1 MTQYRN
7 INTDSS
13 GFNMAHN
20 VTLSRTRQRRRI
32 TVVPNQRNEAEP
44 DAPGGAQTPGA
55 TQWSRAHQR
64 SAAERANDSARCVQ
78 SKESATC
85 AQRPK
90 DAIQD
95 EDPAGEPARCI
106 QSQDA
111 LLRPAQA
118 ARLLNVTPRCL
129 QDWRLKGA
137 GPRFI
142 RMSPKLVHYRR
153 SDLEN
158 FIRESAA

>member
-1 MTQYRN
+1 
-7 INTDSS
+7 
-13 GFNMAHN
+13 MAHN
-20 VTLSRTRQRRRI
+20 VTLSRTKQRRRI
-32 TVVPNQRNEAEP
+32 AVVPNQRNEAQP
-44 DAPGGAQTPGA
+44 STPGGAQTLGE

-64 SAAERANDSARCVQ
+64 SAAERANEPARCVQ
-78 SKESATC
+78 GKESAAC
-85 AQRPK
+85 AQRPNG
-90 DAIQD
+90 AIQD
-95 EDPAGEPARCI
+95 EDRAGGSASCV
-106 QSQDA
+106 QSQDE

-158 FIRESAA
+158 FIRESVA

>member
-1 MTQYRN
+1 
-7 INTDSS
+7 
-13 GFNMAHN
+13 MAHN
-20 VTLSRTRQRRRI
+20 VTLSRTKQRRRI
-32 TVVPNQRNEAEP
+32 AVVPNQRNEAEP
-44 DAPGGAQTPGA
+44 STPGGAQTLGE

-64 SAAERANDSARCVQ
+64 SAAERANEPARCVQ
-78 SKESATC
+78 GKESAAC
-85 AQRPK
+85 AQRPNG
-90 DAIQD
+90 AIQD
-95 EDPAGEPARCI
+95 EDRAGGSASCV
-106 QSQDA
+106 QSQDE

>member
-1 MTQYRN
+1 
-7 INTDSS
+7 
-13 GFNMAHN
+13 MAHN
-20 VTLSRTRQRRRI
+20 VTLSRTKQRRRI
-32 TVVPNQRNEAEP
+32 AVVPNQRNEAEP
-44 DAPGGAQTPGA
+44 STPGGAQTLGE

-64 SAAERANDSARCVQ
+64 CATERPNEPARCVQ
-78 SKESATC
+78 GKESAAC
-85 AQRPK
+85 AQRPNG
-90 DAIQD
+90 AIQD
-95 EDPAGEPARCI
+95 EDRAGGSASCV
-106 QSQDA
+106 QSQDE

-153 SDLEN
+153 SDLET

>member
-13 GFNMAHN
+13 GFNMAHKG
-20 VTLSRTRQRRRI
+20 TLSRTRQRRRI

-44 DAPGGAQTPGA
+44 STPSGAQTPGE
-55 TQWSRAHQR
+55 TQWSRAHPR
-64 SAAERANDSARCVQ
+64 SAAVRANEPARCVQ
-78 SKESATC
+78 GKESAAC
-85 AQRPK
+85 AQR
-90 DAIQD
+90 
-95 EDPAGEPARCI
+95 
-106 QSQDA
+106 S
-111 LLRPAQA
+111 
-118 ARLLNVTPRCL
+118 N
-129 QDWRLKGA
+129 GA